1 MSAPRIEVPH
11 LIQAPTTTEA
21 RFVTM
26 AASSGGTGER
36 FGIAI
41 RGARFV
47 VPLPHGYSEHAQVCD
62 FFGAIVVVHEGL
74 PALLI
79 DGERGRA
86 IEVDFARIQREAQ
99 QARLLGLH

>member
-1 MSAPRIEVPH
+1 MSPTIEVAKI
-11 LIQAPTTTEA
+11 LQAPTTTEA
-21 RFVTM
+21 RLVTT

-47 VPLPHGYSEHAQVCD
+47 VPLPRGYSVRTQVCD
-62 FFGAIVVVHEGL
+62 FFGAVVVVHEGM

-79 DGERGRA
+79 DGEHGRA